1 MQQRFV
7 WVDPV
12 FGVAVVG
19 FVVVAIFVVLGPAQ
33 QVGRPH
39 HAAGILQTKSIH
51 SISGQQLAKRPR
63 THSHDPC
70 PWNVTIE
77 STNGLPTGQ
86 REMADN

>member
-12 FGVAVVG
+12 LGVAVVG

-39 HAAGILQTKSIH
+39 HAAGILQSPFIQ
-51 SISGQQLAKRPR
+51 SA
-63 THSHDPC
+63 
-70 PWNVTIE
+70 V
-77 STNGLPTGQ
+77 ST
-86 REMADN
+86 